1 MATAQPGTVKP
12 DTPRSL
18 GDNNAAHVSPVTPAE
33 DMRTIMINRVSWG
46 AVLAGTA
53 VGLVT
58 QVILS
63 MIGIGIGAAT
73 LDPGTTDNPS
83 ASAFQI
89 GAAIWFVFTGVMAA
103 LTGGFA
109 AGRLAGKPKESTAGW
124 HGLTAWAFSTLLV
137 LMLLTSA
144 VGGIVGTA
152 YRGMASALGGI
163 GSAATQAAAP
173 AIGRIDPFAAVEET
187 IRGQSDDAN
196 ASRNAAVSSM
206 RALLTGDPQQA
217 QQARVRAA
225 EALAKA
231 QNIPVEDA
239 RKQIQQYEEQ
249 YRQAVEQAKAKATE
263 IANKTAKAVSRAALL
278 GAISLLLGAI
288 AAWYA
293 GRMGAVDPTITA
305 YPLK

>member
-1 MATAQPGTVKP
+1 
-12 DTPRSL
+12 
-18 GDNNAAHVSPVTPAE
+18 
-33 DMRTIMINRVSWG
+33 
-46 AVLAGTA
+46 
-53 VGLVT
+53 
-58 QVILS
+58 
-63 MIGIGIGAAT
+63 
-73 LDPGTTDNPS
+73 
-83 ASAFQI
+83 
-89 GAAIWFVFTGVMAA
+89 MAA

-152 YRGMASALGGI
+152 YRGLASALGGI